1 MCRKDQGSPR
11 HATGEG
17 VGQEGLKLGVL
28 PSLCPFLAIVQGGA
42 AASMQGQ
49 TSS

>member
-1 MCRKDQGSPR
+1 LCRKDQGSPR
-11 HATGEG
+11 PATGEG
-17 VGQEGLKLGVL
+17 VGREGLKLGVL
-28 PSLCPFLAIVQGGA
+28 PFLAIVQGGA